1 MQLQHISL
9 RKVAKTLN
17 LFRILIA
24 YVMKFGKTSQ
34 GLGFPY
40 KVPNR
45 ASVGVRQVL
54 VSRFRVQDGSL
65 LEREE

>member
-1 MQLQHISL
+1 M
-9 RKVAKTLN
+9 
-17 LFRILIA
+17 A
-24 YVMKFGKTSQ
+24 YVMRKMLQ

-54 VSRFRVQDGSL
+54 VSRFLVQDGSL
-65 LEREE
+65 LEGEE